1 MYRNAFEVH
10 NPNHVWNSLDNKNF
24 LRSLGGYAVN
34 RGTKEEGLTLAGLL
48 MFGKGLSIRER
59 LENFRFDF
67 LDMTNLFG
75 DRRWSDRLTYDGTWE
90 NNIYNFIKIVLPK
103 LVSDLKRPFVLE
115 GFQRKDDT
123 VVHASIREAMM
134 NSIIHCDYHQAGIL
148 KIIKNIY

>member
-1 MYRNAFEVH
+1 
-10 NPNHVWNSLDNKNF
+10 
-24 LRSLGGYAVN
+24 
-34 RGTKEEGLTLAGLL
+34 
-48 MFGKGLSIRER
+48 
-59 LENFRFDF
+59 
-67 LDMTNLFG
+67 MTNLFG

-148 KIIKNIY
+148 KIIKKIMNLFF